1 VTHNGCE
8 VEIRFSPDYPPLR
21 QRVGELS
28 AERLTLPG
36 AMIVPGGVRVEVR
49 LRLPGLP
56 RPLRVWGLVEPIP
69 DAGAFEIRFER
80 LSAAAR
86 AAIEEF
92 SGVPLGR

>member
-1 VTHNGCE
+1 VTRDPFDA
-8 VEIRFSPDYPPLR
+8 EIRFSPDYPPLR

-28 AERLTLPG
+28 ADRLTLPG

-56 RPLRVWGLVEPIP
+56 RPLRVRGLVEPIP
-69 DAGAFEIRFER
+69 DVGACEVWFER

-86 AAIEEF
+86 KAIEDF
-92 SGVPLGR
+92 SGPPPVP